1 MGHDETRIARGDAD
15 HPRLLDPSVIDRFY
29 ASREPDPASLDWDAA
44 DGGEGEGEGESQ
56 ADQLIVG
63 ESEAAA
69 AAGYS
74 VSRVSLGQ
82 VYPRPWM
89 VLLGAGAWP
98 PRVART
104 SVCPVCGGTDGADE
118 SGPPRGAY
126 CGWCDRLGGVRSSG
140 HPSAQAAAQA
150 AQSRARQVR
159 PGARP
164 FVPVPRHRG
173 LIIVPD
179 RYVPRHRPR
188 PCARPEEPPQSSR
201 SSRPAPPGV
210 LARRGQPPDAASG
223 GAEGCA

>member
-1 MGHDETRIARGDAD
+1 MGHDQTRIARGDAD
-15 HPRLLDPSVIDRFY
+15 HPRLLDPSVIDRSF
-29 ASREPDPASLDWDAA
+29 ASREPDPALLDWDAV
-44 DGGEGEGEGESQ
+44 DGGESESGP
-56 ADQLIVG
+56 DQLIVG

-69 AAGYS
+69 AGCS

-82 VYPRPWM
+82 AYPRPWLVM
-89 VLLGAGAWP
+89 LGAGAWP

-118 SGPPRGAY
+118 SGPTRGAY

-140 HPSAQAAAQA
+140 HPSVQAATQA

-164 FVPVPRHRG
+164 FVPVLRHRG

-179 RYVPRHRPR
+179 RYVPRQPRPR
-188 PCARPEEPPQSSR
+188 ARPGEPPRSSR
-201 SSRPAPPGV
+201 SSRPAPPGG
-210 LARRGQPPDAASG
+210 AAQHGPPPDAAL
-223 GAEGCA
+223 GATEGCA